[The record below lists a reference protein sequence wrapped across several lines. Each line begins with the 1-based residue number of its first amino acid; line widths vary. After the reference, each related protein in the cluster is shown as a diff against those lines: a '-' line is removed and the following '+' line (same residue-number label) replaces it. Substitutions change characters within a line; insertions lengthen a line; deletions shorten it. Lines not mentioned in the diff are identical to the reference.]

1 MRSRIVDGGVI
12 LRTKKIRVVI
22 ALALAAGVF
31 GLYWFWT
38 PLLSGLGD
46 AYRLLMDRE
55 RLAEFV
61 AAFGMG
67 APLIF
72 ILLQV
77 LQVILAP
84 IPGEATGFIGGYLF
98 GAFYGCLYSTAALTM
113 GSWANFGIGR
123 FLGRHWV
130 RRLVPHER
138 MRRLDYLL
146 RHQGALVVFAL
157 FVLPG
162 FPKDYMCLFLGVST
176 MPVKLFLPMALL
188 GRIPGTL
195 MLSLNGA
202 LVFEKNY
209 TLFAA
214 IMVVN
219 VVILLLG
226 YRYREALY
234 RWIEKIN
241 GRPDDPIDGD
251 EIR

>member
-1 MRSRIVDGGVI
+1 MRSATDSDGQM
-12 LRTKKIRVVI
+12 LHSKRFW
-22 ALALAAGVF
+22 LALVLVCLLCV
-31 GLYWFWT
+31 GLLFWFWV
-38 PLLSGLGD
+38 PLSAAVAD
-46 AYRLLMDRE
+46 IYHLMTHRE
-55 RLAEFV
+55 RFAQVV
-61 AAFGMG
+61 ASFGMA

-72 ILLQV
+72 MLLQV

-98 GAFYGCLYSTAALTM
+98 GAAYGCLYSTVALTI
-113 GSWANFGIGR
+113 GSWLNFGIGR

-130 RRLVPHER
+130 RRLIPEHR
-138 MRRLDYLL
+138 LRRFDYLL

-162 FPKDYMCLFLGVST
+162 FPKDYMCLFLGIST
-176 MPVKLFLPMALL
+176 MPARLFLAMALV

-209 TLFAA
+209 LLFAL

-219 VVILLLG
+219 VILLVLA

-241 GRPDDPIDGD
+241 GRPADRIDDF
-251 EIR
+251 RK